1 MVNISTS
8 HQLKDNNTFGFN
20 VMAQFWCTFET
31 DNELI
36 EIITYCKTNAI
47 RWFILG
53 GGSNIIF
60 SQDFN
65 GMVIHPI
72 SHQINEINNLVVV
85 DAGVAW
91 DDFVAWAVQHN
102 LYGVENLSFIPG
114 SVGASPV
121 QNVGAYGAEACDT
134 IQWVEFLDT
143 NSMQIMRIAG
153 SDCQF
158 SYRESI
164 FKHSYKDCAVVLR
177 VGFKLSN
184 TVFYN
189 IEYGDV
195 KLEVERLGG
204 LTLANVRQAII
215 NIRSAKLPDPM
226 IIGNAGSFFK
236 NPVVTQEIFNNLI
249 VNHPQIP
256 HYVVS
261 NGIKI
266 PAGWL
271 IDTAGWKGYR
281 RSDAGVHA
289 RQALVLVN
297 YGTASAK
304 DILDL
309 AEEIT
314 NDINVKFGIK
324 LEKEVNIW

>member
-36 EIITYCKTNAI
+36 EIITYCKTNAV

-60 SQDFN
+60 SQDFD

-143 NSMQIMRIAG
+143 NSMKIERISG

-158 SYRESI
+158 GYRESI
-164 FKHSYKDCAVVLR
+164 FKHSLKDRAVVLR
-177 VGFKLSN
+177 VAFKLSC
-184 TVFYN
+184 TASYN
-189 IEYGDV
+189 IKYGDV
-195 KLEVERLGG
+195 ELEVERLGG

-215 NIRSAKLPDPM
+215 NIRSIKLPDPM
-226 IIGNAGSFFK
+226 ITGNAGSFFK
-236 NPVVTQEIFNNLI
+236 NPVVTQETFDNLL
-249 VNHPQIP
+249 VHHPQIP
-256 HYVVS
+256 HYTVP

-271 IDTAGWKGYR
+271 IETAGWKGYR
-281 RSDAGVHA
+281 QSDAGVHA

-304 DILDL
+304 DILNL
-309 AEEIT
+309 ADEIT
-314 NDINVKFGIK
+314 NDITVKFGIK

>member
-65 GMVIHPI
+65 GMAIHPI

-102 LYGVENLSFIPG
+102 LYGVENLSLIPG

-143 NSMQIMRIAG
+143 NSMKIERISG

-158 SYRESI
+158 GYRESI
-164 FKHSYKDCAVVLR
+164 FKHSLKDHAVVLR
-177 VGFKLSN
+177 VAFKLSS
-184 TVFYN
+184 TASYN
-189 IEYGDV
+189 IKYEDV
-195 KLEVERLGG
+195 ELEVERLGG

-215 NIRSAKLPDPM
+215 NIRSAKLPDPT
-226 IIGNAGSFFK
+226 ITGNAGSFFK
-236 NPVVTQEIFNNLI
+236 NPVVTQETFDKLL
-249 VNHPQIP
+249 VHHPQIP
-256 HYVVS
+256 HYTVP

-271 IDTAGWKGYR
+271 IETAGWKGYR
-281 RSDAGVHA
+281 QSDAGVHA

-304 DILDL
+304 DILNL
-309 AEEIT
+309 ADEIT
-314 NDINVKFGIK
+314 NDITVKFGIK